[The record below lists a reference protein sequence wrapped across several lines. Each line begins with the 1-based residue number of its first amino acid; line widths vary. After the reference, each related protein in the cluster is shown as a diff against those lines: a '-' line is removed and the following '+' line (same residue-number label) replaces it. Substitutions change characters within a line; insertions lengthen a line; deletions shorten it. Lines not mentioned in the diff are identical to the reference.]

1 MIEKTFEMEAEGREF
16 SKQNTISVD
25 IQKDQQPP
33 RRYILLNLILRH
45 LIKSGYYIIPNPFTT
60 LTLGMSPLYSRS
72 PSSSPSRSGSP
83 VPSYHASYLSS
94 AGSSPISDPED
105 RYLHTQLYI

>member
-1 MIEKTFEMEAEGREF
+1 MIM
-16 SKQNTISVD
+16 
-25 IQKDQQPP
+25 
-33 RRYILLNLILRH
+33 LILQTEIILFQSLNNREGNLKVRL
-45 LIKSGYYIIPNPFTT
+45 LIKSSYYIVPNPSTT
-60 LTLGMSPLYSRS
+60 LILGMSPLYSRS

-105 RYLHTQLYI
+105 RYLQSYTHSFIFEYFVNLVQNNFVK